1 MQQDLNLFETSLD
14 ETAKAHLL
22 ETTRWTK
29 FIGICSVVMLALT
42 VLYMI
47 MTSMVLNK
55 ALGNNSEYEGIFGM
69 MMTVMTIIMVGLYFY
84 PIYALLK
91 FSSSMKK
98 GIQGN
103 NQELINDGFRY
114 QKNMFRYTGILLI
127 ISLICIL
134 LSVIVGGVGLMTG
147 M

>member
-1 MQQDLNLFETSLD
+1 MQQDLNLFETGLD

-29 FIGICSVVMLALT
+29 FIGICAVVILAIT

-47 MTSMVLNK
+47 ITFMTLNK
-55 ALGNNSEYEGIFGM
+55 AMGNNSEYEGIVGM
-69 MMTVMTIIMVGLYFY
+69 VMTIATLIMIGLYCY

-91 FSSSMKK
+91 FSSCMKK
-98 GIQGN
+98 GIQSN
-103 NQELINDGFRY
+103 SQELINDGFRY

-127 ISLICIL
+127 ISLVCIL
-134 LSVIVGGVGLMTG
+134 LSVIVGGVGLMAG

>member
-69 MMTVMTIIMVGLYFY
+69 MMTDR
-84 PIYALLK
+84 K
-91 FSSSMKK
+91 
-98 GIQGN
+98 
-103 NQELINDGFRY
+103 
-114 QKNMFRYTGILLI
+114 
-127 ISLICIL
+127 
-134 LSVIVGGVGLMTG
+134 SVV
-147 M
+147 